1 MFINPFGKPCL
12 AKAGSGD
19 VLSGMIAAL
28 LAQHRKSID
37 AAITA
42 SLAHALA
49 SRKIKCDYAMTP
61 YDLISATAEL

>member
-1 MFINPFGKPCL
+1 MFINPFGRPCL

-19 VLSGMIAAL
+19 VLSGLVAAL
-28 LAQHRKSID
+28 LAQRRKTLD

-49 SRKIKCDYAMTP
+49 SRKIKCDFSMTP
-61 YDLISATAEL
+61 YDLMMAVAEL